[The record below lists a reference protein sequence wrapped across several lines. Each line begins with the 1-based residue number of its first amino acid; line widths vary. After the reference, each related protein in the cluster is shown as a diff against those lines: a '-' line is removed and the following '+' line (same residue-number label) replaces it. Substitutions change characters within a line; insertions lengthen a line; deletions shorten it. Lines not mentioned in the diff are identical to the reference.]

1 MPGRSTRTFSARW
14 FIRASPV
21 LPVPIRTILRIEGAV
36 IGGFA
41 ILLYA
46 QTDAGWLWFA
56 LLILAPD
63 LSMLGYLRGPRA
75 GARVYNAAH
84 TLIVPAALSLVGLD
98 TEWLWAIPLGFIW
111 AAHIGIDRAVGYGLK
126 DVSAFRRTHLN

>member
-1 MPGRSTRTFSARW
+1 M
-14 FIRASPV
+14 